1 MSADLIIIL
10 ALVAMLLLLLPNKKA
25 QEAKMEKDYDNMM
38 KEGNFTGL
46 KTMFRKQFL
55 IWGILFLIA
64 LTDPESI
71 IHQCLD
77 CFCHQV
83 NPRRRY

>member
-64 LTDPESI
+64 LTVSVIRLIQEGDIKGWTELI
-71 IHQCLD
+71 VAG
-77 CFCHQV
+77 F
-83 NPRRRY
+83 